1 MDAVEYY
8 TIVDL
13 LAQGAESKEELY
25 QNDRLNAIGVLIKAK
40 CKTAKRMK
48 KKVITNKDVLVE
60 YDKNGID
67 GIKKMFIKTNCYLYE
82 TEFIYFVLF
91 YHYANNWPKLIKHI
105 ESYDNTRI
113 KK

>member
-8 TIVDL
+8 TLVDL
-13 LAQGAESKEELY
+13 LALGEESLEEINA
-25 QNDRLNAIGVLIKAK
+25 QQRLTAIAVLIKAK
-40 CKTAKRMK
+40 CKSAKRMK
-48 KKVITNKDVLVE
+48 KKIITDGDVLNE
-60 YDKNGID
+60 YDKNGIN

-82 TEFIYFVLF
+82 TEFVYFVLF
-91 YHYANNWPKLIKHI
+91 YHYASNWPQLIKII